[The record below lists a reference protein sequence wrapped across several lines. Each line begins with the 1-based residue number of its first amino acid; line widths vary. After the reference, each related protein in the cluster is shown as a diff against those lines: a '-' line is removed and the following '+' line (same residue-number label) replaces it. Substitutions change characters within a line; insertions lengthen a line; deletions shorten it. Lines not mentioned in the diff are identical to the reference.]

1 MTGGWNTPEAFP
13 PSLSKSFPPSRP
25 LLVAVASVA
34 LTVLVAGC
42 GGTTIDR
49 VKLED
54 TAKPSLEKSL
64 HEKIT
69 AVECPSGQAVDP
81 GATFSCEVIF
91 PDQKREL
98 VIFKIRDKDADVSLV
113 GLEPKD

>member
-1 MTGGWNTPEAFP
+1 V
-13 PSLSKSFPPSRP
+13 
-25 LLVAVASVA
+25 LLLAASAVA

-42 GGTTIDR
+42 GGTKVDP

-69 AVECPSGQAVDP
+69 AVECPSGQSVDP
-81 GATFSCEVIF
+81 GVTFSCEVIF
-91 PDQKREL
+91 PDEKREL
-98 VIFKIRDKDADVSLV
+98 VIFKIRNKEADISTI

>member
-1 MTGGWNTPEAFP
+1 MLAT
-13 PSLSKSFPPSRP
+13 
-25 LLVAVASVA
+25 
-34 LTVLVAGC
+34 GC
-42 GGTTIDR
+42 GGTTVDP

-64 HEKIT
+64 HEKIM
-69 AVECPSGQAVDP
+69 AVECPSGQSVDP

-91 PDQKREL
+91 PDEKREL
-98 VIFKIRDKDADVSLV
+98 VTFKIRNKEADISTV